1 MVKIAVSHQGLRL
14 TVDEI
19 TAWFRTDG
27 DPEQADRQEGLLMDL
42 LPGLAVVGRTTVPC
56 VTTYTPSGHPVVDDL
71 TPRVSAVIGG
81 NGHVAKCAPAL
92 GEIAAGCLLGEPWPT
107 GVDRD
112 LFALPAG

>member
-1 MVKIAVSHQGLRL
+1 
-14 TVDEI
+14 
-19 TAWFRTDG
+19 
-27 DPEQADRQEGLLMDL
+27 MDL
-42 LPGLAVVGRTTVPC
+42 LPELAVVGRTTVPC

-92 GEIAAGCLLGEPWPT
+92 GEIAAGRLLGEPWPT